1 MNLEFIWSGWGW
13 THTDRE
19 TTTKQGECTDSCP
32 LKPLANRTS
41 YATAVNT
48 MNPDEKFT
56 LITRNLQEY
65 LGGDEMKKILQE
77 RDLKVYWGT
86 ATTGK
91 PHIGYFVAMTKL
103 ADMLQAGCHVTILF
117 ADLHAYLDN
126 MKAPWELL
134 RLRTKYYEAVI
145 KAMLTSIGV
154 PIEKLRFVIGSSY
167 QLSEKYTLDVYKM
180 LAMVT
185 EHDAK
190 KAGAEVVKQVES
202 PFMSGLVYPLLQA
215 LDEEYLDVDMQFGG
229 VDQRKIFTF
238 AEKYLPH
245 LGYKKRAHLMNV
257 MLGGLSGSK
266 MSSSDPD
273 SKIDLLDD
281 SKTVRK
287 KLAKAFC
294 EEGNVDDNPI
304 LSFLKVVIFP
314 IMSLQNQSTFVIQR
328 AEKFGGNI
336 QFEGFESVFNA
347 FKDKKLHPADLKSGA
362 TDALNALLEPIR
374 KIFES
379 EELVKLTNEAYPPP
393 PKAAPKAKVAKQD
406 SAASS
411 PKAAKATTPTAAA
424 VVEDAD
430 ASIVSKLDI
439 VVGKI
444 LEVSAHPD
452 ADSLYV
458 EKIDV
463 GEAEP
468 RTVVSGLRKYM
479 TMEEMKGKHVLVLK
493 NLKPA
498 TMRGVKSMAMLL
510 CASNAEN
517 TVVEFLI
524 PPANSAPGDRVFFK
538 GHEGTP
544 EPLLNPKKKVW
555 ETVQPDFKTRE
566 GDCVALWKGIEFQT
580 EKGIVKASTLA
591 GASIR

>member
-1 MNLEFIWSGWGW
+1 MSDYLWSGWGW
-13 THTDRE
+13 THADRDKTTAQTTSQMAE
-19 TTTKQGECTDSCP
+19 TQNKMT
-32 LKPLANRTS
+32 
-41 YATAVNT
+41 
-48 MNPDEKFT
+48 PDEKFN

-77 RDLKVYWGT
+77 RDIKVYWGT

-91 PHIGYFVAMTKL
+91 PHIGYFVPMTKL
-103 ADMLQAGCHVTILF
+103 ADFLKAGCHVTVLF
-117 ADLHAYLDN
+117 ADLHAFLDN

-134 RLRTKYYEAVI
+134 RLRTKYYEAAI

-154 PIEKLRFVIGSSY
+154 PIDKLKFVVGSSY

-202 PFMSGLVYPLLQA
+202 PLMSGLVYPLLQA
-215 LDEEYLDVDMQFGG
+215 LDEEYLDVDVQFGG

-238 AEKYLPH
+238 AEKYMPH
-245 LGYKKRAHLMNV
+245 LGYKKRGHLMNV

-266 MSSSDPD
+266 MSSSEPD

-281 SKTVRK
+281 EKSIRK

-304 LSFLKVVIFP
+304 LSFLKIVIFP
-314 IMSLQNQSTFVIQR
+314 LMSLKGENTFVIKR
-328 AEKFGGNI
+328 AEKFGGDI
-336 QFEGFESVFNA
+336 QFVGFDAVFEA
-347 FKDKKLHPADLKSGA
+347 FKEKRLHPADLKSGA
-362 TDALNALLEPIR
+362 SDALCALLAPIR
-374 KIFES
+374 KIFEDPALI
-379 EELVKLTNEAYPPP
+379 ELTNQAYPPADK
-393 PKAAPKAKVAKQD
+393 KAAASAGGAKKEKKAAG
-406 SAASS
+406 SEPSS
-411 PKAAKATTPTAAA
+411 PAPKKQPAPAA
-424 VVEDAD
+424 EDD
-430 ASIVSKLDI
+430 NASIISKLDI

-444 LEVSAHPD
+444 VEVGPHPD

-458 EKIDV
+458 EKIEC
-463 GEAEP
+463 GEAQP

-479 TMEEMKGKHVLVLK
+479 TVEQMQNRHVLILK

-498 TMRGVKSMAMLL
+498 KMRGVESQAMVL
-510 CASNAEN
+510 CASNAEG
-517 TVVEFLI
+517 TVVEFLE
-524 PPANSAPGDRVFFK
+524 PPAGSVAGDRVFFE

-544 EPLLNPKKKVW
+544 EAQLNPKKKVW

-566 GDCVALWKGIEFQT
+566 DRVAVWGSVEFRTSKGLI
-580 EKGIVKASTLA
+580 KATSLV
-591 GASIR
+591 GANIK

>member
-1 MNLEFIWSGWGW
+1 M
-13 THTDRE
+13 T
-19 TTTKQGECTDSCP
+19 
-32 LKPLANRTS
+32 
-41 YATAVNT
+41 
-48 MNPDEKFT
+48 PDEKYAALPTNPTSPNLRLRRFQ

-65 LGGDEMKKILQE
+65 LGGDEIKKTLAE
-77 RDLKVYWGT
+77 RDLKIYWGT

-103 ADMLQAGCHVTILF
+103 ADFLKAGCHVTVLF

-134 RLRTKYYEAVI
+134 RLRTKYYEAAI
-145 KAMLTSIGV
+145 KAMLKSIGV
-154 PIEKLRFVIGSSY
+154 PIDKLKFVVGTSY

-215 LDEEYLDVDMQFGG
+215 LDEEYLDVDVQFGG

-266 MSSSDPD
+266 MSSSEPD

-281 SKTVRK
+281 EKAIRK
-287 KLAKAFC
+287 KLGKAFC
-294 EEGNVDDNPI
+294 EEGNVDENPI

-314 IMSLQNQSTFVIQR
+314 VMSLNGTSRFVITR
-328 AEKFGGNI
+328 PEKFGGNI
-336 QFEGFESVFNA
+336 EFDGFDAVFQA
-347 FKDKKLHPADLKSGA
+347 FRDKKLHPADLKSGA
-362 TDALNALLEPIR
+362 AEALNGLLEPIR
-374 KIFES
+374 KEFEDPD
-379 EELVKLTNEAYPPP
+379 LVELTNKAYPSADK
-393 PKAAPKAKVAKQD
+393 KAAAKD
-406 SAASS
+406 AADDN
-411 PKAAKATTPTAAA
+411 AG
-424 VVEDAD
+424 
-430 ASIVSKLDI
+430 IISKLDI
-439 VVGKI
+439 VVGRI
-444 LEVSAHPD
+444 LEVAHHPD

-479 TMEEMKGKHVLVLK
+479 TMEQMQGKDILVLK

-498 TMRGVKSMAMLL
+498 TMRGVKSQAMVL
-510 CASNAEN
+510 CASNADN
-517 TVVEFLI
+517 TVVEFLV
-524 PPANSAPGDRVFFK
+524 PPTGSTPGDRVFFK

-544 EPLLNPKKKVW
+544 EEQLNPKKKVW
-555 ETVQPDFKTRE
+555 ETVQPEFKTRE
-566 GDCVALWKGIEFQT
+566 DLVAVWKEVEFRT
-580 EKGIVKASTLA
+580 AKGVVKTASLVRA
-591 GASIR
+591 NIK

>member
-1 MNLEFIWSGWGW
+1 MSDYLWSGWGW
-13 THTDRE
+13 THADRDKTTAQTTSQMAE
-19 TTTKQGECTDSCP
+19 TQNKMT
-32 LKPLANRTS
+32 
-41 YATAVNT
+41 
-48 MNPDEKFT
+48 PDEKFN

-77 RDLKVYWGT
+77 RDIKVYWGT

-91 PHIGYFVAMTKL
+91 PHIGYFVPMTKL
-103 ADMLQAGCHVTILF
+103 ADFLKAGCHVTVLF
-117 ADLHAYLDN
+117 ADLHAFLDN

-134 RLRTKYYEAVI
+134 RLRTKYYEAAI

-154 PIEKLRFVIGSSY
+154 PIDKLKFVVGSSY

-202 PFMSGLVYPLLQA
+202 PLMSGLVYPLLQA
-215 LDEEYLDVDMQFGG
+215 LDEEYLDVDVQFGG

-238 AEKYLPH
+238 AEKYMPH
-245 LGYKKRAHLMNV
+245 LGYKKRGHLMNV

-266 MSSSDPD
+266 MSSSEPD

-281 SKTVRK
+281 EKSIRK

-304 LSFLKVVIFP
+304 LSFLKIVIFP
-314 IMSLQNQSTFVIQR
+314 LMSLKGENTFVIKR
-328 AEKFGGNI
+328 AEKFGGDI
-336 QFEGFESVFNA
+336 QFVGFDAVFEA
-347 FKDKKLHPADLKSGA
+347 FKEKRLHPADLKSGA
-362 TDALNALLEPIR
+362 ADALCALLAPIR
-374 KIFES
+374 KIFEDPALI
-379 EELVKLTNEAYPPP
+379 ELTNQAYPPADK
-393 PKAAPKAKVAKQD
+393 KAAAAAGGAKKEKKAAG
-406 SAASS
+406 SEPSS
-411 PKAAKATTPTAAA
+411 PAPKKQPAPAA
-424 VVEDAD
+424 EDD
-430 ASIVSKLDI
+430 NASIISKLDI

-444 LEVSAHPD
+444 VEVGPHPD

-458 EKIDV
+458 EKIEC
-463 GEAEP
+463 GEAQP

-479 TMEEMKGKHVLVLK
+479 TVEQMQNRHVLILK

-498 TMRGVKSMAMLL
+498 KMRGVESQAMVL
-510 CASNAEN
+510 CASNAEG
-517 TVVEFLI
+517 TVVEFLE
-524 PPANSAPGDRVFFK
+524 PPAGSVAGDRVFFE

-544 EPLLNPKKKVW
+544 EAQLNPKKKVW
-555 ETVQPDFKTRE
+555 ETVQSDFKTRE
-566 GDCVALWKGIEFQT
+566 DRVAVWGSVEFRTSKGLI
-580 EKGIVKASTLA
+580 KATSLV
-591 GASIR
+591 GANIK